1 MVKKINESYK
11 LIKQAEIFAKCG
23 NWGEEARQV
32 NSSIIKL
39 DPKNADAYTRL
50 ARCHI
55 LLGNLASAEQVYQE
69 VLIIYPDNLVAKNNL
84 SRLKKNLPLFNGDK
98 LLQ

>member
-1 MVKKINESYK
+1 MIKKFDESYN
-11 LIKQAEIFAKCG
+11 LIKQAEVLAKSG

-39 DPKNADAYTRL
+39 DPKNANAYTRL

-55 LLGNLASAEQVYQE
+55 LLGNLDSAEQVYQE
-69 VLIIYPDNLVAKNNL
+69 VLTIYPDNLVAKNNL
-84 SRLKKNLPLFNGDK
+84 SRLKKNLPLFTGD
-98 LLQ
+98 QA